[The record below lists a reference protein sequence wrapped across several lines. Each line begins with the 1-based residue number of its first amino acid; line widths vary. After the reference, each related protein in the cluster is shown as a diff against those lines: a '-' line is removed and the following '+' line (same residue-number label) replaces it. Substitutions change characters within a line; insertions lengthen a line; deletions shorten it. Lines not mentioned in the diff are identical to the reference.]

1 MRTFR
6 GAGTVLNSLTV
17 LVGALVGL
25 GLRTVLQGRPDLLE
39 SVKFSLGIVTICIGV
54 KLFLAMR
61 SPVVVAVSVAVGGL
75 IGALIGLDQ
84 MVNNGA
90 LWVQGQFG
98 GDPDFKRGLIVA
110 SLVFC
115 VGPMTILGC
124 LRDAIDGDIDLL
136 KLKATMDGLVAIFF
150 AAGFGVGVAVSAFV
164 VLIVQG
170 LLTAVALPLR
180 GFASDQEMLEELSG
194 AGGPV
199 LVIVGLSLSGIK
211 EVTSANWILA
221 PLLVP
226 MIVGFSRW
234 IRLRRSVVARSSPNG

>member
-1 MRTFR
+1 MRPFR
-6 GAGTVLNSLTV
+6 GAGTVLNFLTV
-17 LVGALVGL
+17 LVGALIGL

-61 SPVVVAVSVAVGGL
+61 SPVVVAISVAVGGL
-75 IGALIGLDQ
+75 IGVWIGLDQ

-90 LWVQGQFG
+90 LWLQGQFG
-98 GDPDFKRGLIVA
+98 GDPDIKRGLIVA

-115 VGPMTILGC
+115 VGPMTVLGC
-124 LRDAIDGDIDLL
+124 LRDAIDRDIDLL

-150 AAGFGVGVAVSAFV
+150 AAAFGAGVAMSAFV
-164 VLIVQG
+164 VLTVQG
-170 LLTAVALPLR
+170 LLTAAALPLR
-180 GFASDQEMLEELSG
+180 GFASDQEMLDELSG

-199 LVIVGLSLSGIK
+199 LFIVGLSLSGIK

-226 MIVGFSRW
+226 VIVGISRW
-234 IRLRRSVVARSSPNG
+234 MRLRLNVAARVEPQ